1 MAIKRLF
8 FFWSSRRPVS
18 GLLDDFGQFQY
29 EHKYDQIWL
38 QNMAKSKLSF
48 SPHISSYFTHIS
60 HYRTPYDLCT
70 RRRWRSACGTRR
82 KFAPCGRSAAR
93 HRRARIGRWR
103 THRRRTS
110 ESCEPQAG
118 GPSTMRAGARR
129 SERAC
134 PRCVS
139 EQNLWCIE
147 CTPQVFAA
155 LPLWASS
162 QVDKEYPSRAGAHT
176 LQSPTI
182 QCQRAEHPRDLPP
195 KHVQPRHR
203 PPRRRPRSR
212 GGAATIRM

>member
-1 MAIKRLF
+1 MAIKRLIF
-8 FFWSSRRPVS
+8 SWSSRRPVS

-70 RRRWRSACGTRR
+70 RRRWRWACGTRR
-82 KFAPCGRSAAR
+82 NVAPCGRSAAR

-147 CTPQVFAA
+147 CTLQVFAA
-155 LPLWASS
+155 CPCG
-162 QVDKEYPSRAGAHT
+162 QVRKKLTKYPSGA
-176 LQSPTI
+176 
-182 QCQRAEHPRDLPP
+182 
-195 KHVQPRHR
+195 
-203 PPRRRPRSR
+203 
-212 GGAATIRM
+212 